1 MLYFPSYLE
10 KRVDPSSQKCH
21 QVTFHQHVRTGDKFR
36 SDGMPEVDNSSF
48 FDREKNRI
56 LRYMGCHIGLT
67 QLFHEKSELLMM
79 ATNRI
84 RIDLNSNN
92 NNIVGLV
99 LCVLSEICTAEL
111 AKDLHLDVLK
121 VHF

>member
-1 MLYFPSYLE
+1 
-10 KRVDPSSQKCH
+10 
-21 QVTFHQHVRTGDKFR
+21 
-36 SDGMPEVDNSSF
+36 
-48 FDREKNRI
+48 
-56 LRYMGCHIGLT
+56 
-67 QLFHEKSELLMM
+67 MM

-99 LCVLSEICTAEL
+99 LCVLSEICTSEL

-121 VHF
+121 VMVN

>member
-1 MLYFPSYLE
+1 M
-10 KRVDPSSQKCH
+10 VD
-21 QVTFHQHVRTGDKFR
+21 
-36 SDGMPEVDNSSF
+36 
-48 FDREKNRI
+48 
-56 LRYMGCHIGLT
+56 IGLT

-99 LCVLSEICTAEL
+99 LCVLS
-111 AKDLHLDVLK
+111 
-121 VHF
+121 

>member
-1 MLYFPSYLE
+1 
-10 KRVDPSSQKCH
+10 
-21 QVTFHQHVRTGDKFR
+21 
-36 SDGMPEVDNSSF
+36 
-48 FDREKNRI
+48 
-56 LRYMGCHIGLT
+56 
-67 QLFHEKSELLMM
+67 MM

-99 LCVLSEICTAEL
+99 LCVLSEICTSEL

-121 VHF
+121 VTVGLLSAAAIALPTSERRLS